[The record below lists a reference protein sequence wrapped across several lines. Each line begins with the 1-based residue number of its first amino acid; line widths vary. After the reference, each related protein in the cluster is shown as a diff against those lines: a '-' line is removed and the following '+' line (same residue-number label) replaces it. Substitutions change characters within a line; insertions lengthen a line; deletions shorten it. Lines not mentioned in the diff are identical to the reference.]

1 MIPDPLTPW
10 FPIRRFLNPD
20 SERIAMNLEQL
31 ARISLANLPTPI
43 DELPRLSQELGGP
56 RLLVKRDDQTGL
68 ATGGNK
74 TRKLEFL
81 IAEALANGADT
92 VITAGAAQ
100 SNHCRQTAAAAAQAG
115 LDCVLALGGEPPPT
129 TTGNLLLIQLLGAQI
144 YWTGPDRRGERLEEI
159 ANQVRADGRQPY
171 VVPYGGSNVVGA
183 TGYVLAMQELNE
195 QLRGL
200 GVDRIVFASSSGGTQ
215 AGMVVGARA
224 TGFGGEIIGIRID
237 KGEAGDDPYPIHL
250 AKLANETATH
260 VGLDAEFTPDDF
272 LVVQD
277 YLGAG
282 YGVVGELE
290 REAIRLAAGLEGL
303 ILDPVYTGRA
313 MGGLIDMIRRGVIGP
328 AETVLFWHTGGTP
341 ALFAYADAL
350 V

>member
-1 MIPDPLTPW
+1 MHLK
-10 FPIRRFLNPD
+10 
-20 SERIAMNLEQL
+20 QL
-31 ARISLANLPTPI
+31 PRVSLAHLPTPI
-43 DELPRLSQELGGP
+43 DELPRLSQELGGL

-68 ATGGNK
+68 ASGGNK

-81 IAEALANGADT
+81 MAEALNQGADT

-100 SNHCRQTAAAAAQAG
+100 SNHCRQTAAAAAQVG
-115 LDCVLALGGEPPPT
+115 LGCALVLGGEPPPT
-129 TTGNLLLIQLLGAQI
+129 PTGNLLIDQLMGAHI

-159 ANQVRADGRQPY
+159 ANQVRADGHQPY
-171 VVPYGGSNVVGA
+171 LIPYGGSNPVGA
-183 TGYVLAMQELNE
+183 AGYVMAMQELSE
-195 QLRGL
+195 QLGGL

-224 TGFGGEIIGIRID
+224 MGFGGEIIGIKID
-237 KGEAGDDPYPIHL
+237 KGEAGDDPYLLHL
-250 AKLANETATH
+250 ARLGNETARH
-260 VGLDAEFTPDDF
+260 VGLDENFTPDDF
-272 LVVQD
+272 LVVED

-290 REAIRLAAGLEGL
+290 REAVRLVARLEGL

-313 MGGLIDMIRRGVIGP
+313 MGGLIDMIRRGLIGP
-328 AETVLFWHTGGTP
+328 DETVLFWHTGGMP
-341 ALFAYADAL
+341 AVFSYANAL

>member
-1 MIPDPLTPW
+1 
-10 FPIRRFLNPD
+10 
-20 SERIAMNLEQL
+20 MNLKQL
-31 ARISLANLPTPI
+31 PRVSLADLPTPI

-74 TRKLEFL
+74 SRKLEFL
-81 IAEALANGADT
+81 LAEALAQGADM

-100 SNHCRQTAAAAAQAG
+100 SNHCRQTAAAAARVG
-115 LDCVLALGGEPPPT
+115 LGCALVLGGEPPPT
-129 TTGNLLLIQLLGAQI
+129 PTGNLLLDQLLGAQI

-159 ANQVRADGRQPY
+159 ANQVRADGHAPY
-171 VVPYGGSNVVGA
+171 LIPYGGSNAVGA
-183 TGYVLAMQELNE
+183 TGYVLAMQELSD
-195 QLRGL
+195 QVGGL

-224 TGFGGEIIGIRID
+224 TGFGGQIIGIKID
-237 KGEAGDDPYPIHL
+237 KGEAGDDPYPLRL
-250 AKLANETATH
+250 ARLGNETAAH
-260 VGLDAEFTPDDF
+260 VGLDAKLTPDDF
-272 LVVQD
+272 LVVED

-290 REAIRLAAGLEGL
+290 REAIRLVARLEGL

-313 MGGLIDMIRRGVIGP
+313 MGGLIDMIRRGLIGP
-328 AETVLFWHTGGTP
+328 DETVLFWHTGGMP
-341 ALFAYADAL
+341 ALFTYVNAL